1 MSKNQEDN
9 SNILNVEKMI
19 CQNFFASS
27 LVLKFEKHRNSLNF
41 NENLSQIQ
49 KNNSYKSKFK
59 LIQMTRGFFNK
70 LPKVQDVNKIINH
83 SQKLNYN

>member
-1 MSKNQEDN
+1 
-9 SNILNVEKMI
+9 MI

-41 NENLSQIQ
+41 NDNLSQIQ
-49 KNNSYKSKFK
+49 KSNPHKSKFK

-70 LPKVQDVNKIINH
+70 LPKVLDVNKIINH
-83 SQKLNYN
+83 SQKLNYNNILLDNSDFQ